1 MRSYFFDRAASV
13 EAKFYTLGWTSEIL
27 EAVVLYTGYPN
38 TWSDPQLQQG
48 LQTFNVSR
56 DDLYEIQVVF
66 DQARQ
71 RFIRVNRDIHD
82 VFRLKRRDMPGG

>member
-1 MRSYFFDRAASV
+1 MVDETVDLPSAIFRAYDIRGVVGEELTPNAVELIARAIGSIAS
-13 EAKFYTLGWTSEIL
+13 E
-27 EAVVLYTGYPN
+27 
-38 TWSDPQLQQG
+38 QG

-82 VFRLKRRDMPGG
+82 VFRLKRREMPGG